1 MQAADLDRFALGDKF
16 NKANPLADSIFKMG
30 SGQVANTS
38 AVEQQFGDM
47 MTALYKESGSSL
59 RIEILKNSEVSK
71 FIDDHARV
79 LDNSFEF
86 TKMSDLMKQR
96 LKESDWMFS
105 GMKTFH
111 ELNEAFPSLLD
122 EKGERKSFERF
133 LNDVLK
139 IDSTYNRNYLN
150 AEYNF
155 AQASAGMAAKWE
167 DFLDDGDDY
176 YLQYRTAGDSNV
188 RPEHA
193 ELNGITLPAS
203 DKFWDTYFPPNGWNC
218 RCTVVQV
225 RKDKYTPT
233 PHDQAMSRGSR
244 AMANEKT
251 AKMFAF
257 NPGKQQKVF
266 PDYNPYTISKCATC
280 DKAKLNLTFIPDN
293 QVCEACE
300 FAKKCFIGKEEI
312 IKVRNDTVKIS
323 KLINPES
330 SDYKKLKQIAEHFAS
345 LGAEVEMTPKMS
357 RPAAFVYDCY
367 YKDLRGTKYEGKCPD
382 LRIDGIWYEHEGFT
396 TKNPVNAFNNMLNHG
411 LKQSSRIIIDQP
423 ELTDAFMKKAIRRRI
438 YTSGQVIDEV
448 WIRSDS
454 GIRFLYKKS

>member
-1 MQAADLDRFALGDKF
+1 M
-16 NKANPLADSIFKMG
+16 
-30 SGQVANTS
+30 
-38 AVEQQFGDM
+38 
-47 MTALYKESGSSL
+47 
-59 RIEILKNSEVSK
+59 
-71 FIDDHARV
+71 
-79 LDNSFEF
+79 
-86 TKMSDLMKQR
+86 
-96 LKESDWMFS
+96 
-105 GMKTFH
+105 
-111 ELNEAFPSLLD
+111 
-122 EKGERKSFERF
+122 
-133 LNDVLK
+133 
-139 IDSTYNRNYLN
+139 
-150 AEYNF
+150 
-155 AQASAGMAAKWE
+155 AGKWE
-167 DFLDDGDDY
+167 DFKKDGDRY
-176 YLQYRTAGDSNV
+176 WLQYRTQGDDKV
-188 RPEHA
+188 HPEHA

-203 DKFWDTYFPPNGWNC
+203 DKFWDTYYPPNGWNC

-225 RKDKYTPT
+225 RKKGDPT
-233 PHDQAMSRGSR
+233 THEDAMRR
-244 AMANEKT
+244 AAGAVGPKDR
-251 AKMFAF
+251 MFRF
-257 NPGKQQKVF
+257 NPGKEERVF
-266 PDYNPYTISKCATC
+266 PAYNPYTISKCATC

-312 IKVRNDTVKIS
+312 IKVGNGTVKIS

-357 RPAAFVYDCY
+357 RPADFVYDCY

-423 ELTDAFMKKAIRRRI
+423 ELTDAFMKKAIGRRI